1 MKELYTTPVVEME
14 MFEAVDVIRT
24 SGEQETTAN
33 PNDPIV
39 GPRDN

>member
-24 SGEQETTAN
+24 SGQQGTTAD
-33 PNDPIV
+33 PNQPIV
-39 GPRDN
+39 GPRD